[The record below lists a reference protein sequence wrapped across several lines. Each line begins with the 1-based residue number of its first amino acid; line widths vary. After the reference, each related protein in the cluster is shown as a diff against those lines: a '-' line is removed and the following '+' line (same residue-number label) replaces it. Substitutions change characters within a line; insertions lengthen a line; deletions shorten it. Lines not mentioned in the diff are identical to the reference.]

1 MKNKEFAD
9 VLKEHL
15 DFWPHLT
22 PEQVKMILDHTKLMH
37 YAAGE
42 TIHSA
47 EHECIGVL
55 IVKSGEL
62 RTYMLSEEGW
72 DITLYRLNGGEVCIL
87 SASCILHSITF
98 DVYIDAEK
106 GSDVLL
112 LNASVFSNIASQNL
126 YVENFALRAGVERF
140 SDVMWAMEQ
149 ILFMN
154 FDRRLAIF
162 LITETARIKSDNLP
176 LTHEQIAKYMGS
188 AREVVSR
195 MLKHF
200 SSEGI
205 VSLYRGGVRILDRT
219 KLKSLIS

>member
-62 RTYMLSEEGW
+62 RTYMLSEEGR
-72 DITLYRLNGGEVCIL
+72 DITLYRLNNGEVCIL

>member
-62 RTYMLSEEGW
+62 RTYMLSEEGRE
-72 DITLYRLNGGEVCIL
+72 ITLYRLNGGEVCIL

-98 DVYIDAEK
+98 NVYIDAEK